1 MLDIKYQLLYVCAF
15 FLSLILN
22 YIARYIYIAFER
34 YDVPN
39 EIKTHSGK
47 IPHSGGVAV
56 FISVVITLFIIR
68 FATHFPT
75 GTLRELRYIL
85 IGSFLI
91 FLIGIIDDFKKPK
104 GIRAEVKF
112 FIEVLIGIFMITRG
126 FSIKFIM
133 PTYIA
138 YFLSVIWIVGITNAL
153 NIIDIMDGLCA
164 SQIII
169 ASVAFYFITLPQE
182 ELYVNILAGTLG
194 WAVLGFL
201 PYNMSNKNKVFL
213 GDSGSLFCGFILSV
227 ISLGAQY
234 SEQNPLGVYAP
245 VFILSLPIFDTFYV
259 SYLRLKK
266 GISPF
271 QGSKDHFAL
280 RLETLGY
287 SRKKIVMIASVFS
300 VFTSFISF
308 MLTRVD
314 IFTGVFLFAVVAI
327 FLFISGKYLSRVK
340 VV

>member
-1 MLDIKYQLLYVCAF
+1 MPDLSYQYLTILAF
-15 FLSLILN
+15 FFSIILN
-22 YIARYIYIAFER
+22 YITRRIYVALGR
-34 YDVPN
+34 YDLPN
-39 EIKTHSGK
+39 ELKTHSGK
-47 IPHSGGVAV
+47 VPHSGGVAV
-56 FISVVITLFIIR
+56 FVAFLITLFIIR
-68 FATHFPT
+68 ILTHFPT

-91 FLIGIIDDFKKPK
+91 FIIGIVDDIKKPG
-104 GIRAEVKF
+104 GIKAEVKF
-112 FIEVLIGIFMITRG
+112 FIEVLIAVFMITRG
-126 FSIKFIM
+126 FSIKFIS

-138 YFLSVIWIVGITNAL
+138 YILTVVWIVGITNAL
-153 NIIDIMDGLCA
+153 NIIDIMDGLAA

-169 ASVAFYFITLPQE
+169 SSVAFYFITLPQE
-182 ELYVNILAGTLG
+182 ELYVNILASTLA

-201 PYNMSNKNKVFL
+201 PYNISSKNKVFL

-245 VFILSLPIFDTFYV
+245 LFILAVPIFDTLYV

-280 RLETLGY
+280 RLEMFGY
-287 SRKKIVMIASVFS
+287 SRKKIVMMTSIFS
-300 VFTSFISF
+300 IITSFISF
-308 MLTRVD
+308 LLTRVSLGV
-314 IFTGVFLFAVVAI
+314 GVFLFLFVVVI
-327 FLFISGKYLSRVK
+327 LFVVGRHLSRIRVI
-340 VV
+340 